1 MVFRKMLIFGFLKI
15 ETNFMIVIFFKLKY
29 VGFLHFD
36 WSYIEEK
43 FPDEQIVTLLREPVS
58 RAVSHFDFMK
68 SLSWTKGL
76 PIRSQNM
83 SQFLKDP
90 VSMLDCRG
98 LWQDGQVKIKWK
110 ILHNIRDV
118 LIFS

>member
-1 MVFRKMLIFGFLKI
+1 
-15 ETNFMIVIFFKLKY
+15 MIVYFFIKLKY
-29 VGFLHFD
+29 VGFSHFD

-58 RAVSHFDFMK
+58 RAISHFDFMK
-68 SLSWTKGL
+68 SLSWTNGL

-90 VSMLDCRG
+90 SSMLDCRG
-98 LWQDGQVKIKWK
+98 LWQDGQVKFKS
-110 ILHNIRDV
+110 
-118 LIFS
+118 FQ